1 MTPGKSYTIEG
12 YAYLQDNAQFEFNL
26 RFIDYNGDPIDGH
39 KTVAVSG
46 SEGAWQHISSTDVAP
61 PNAASALIYLAGSQ
75 TGSAWLDDVSAY
87 EEPGEPLP
95 PSLLN
100 PGFEAAAEAGI
111 PGWTQVYGTEG
122 FNLSADV
129 KRSGSQSL
137 HVIDT
142 RTDLS
147 YWLYSSKITAE
158 PGKSY
163 ALSGY
168 VHALSGSVTLNIAY
182 FDAEGAVISYSG
194 ETIAPASGA
203 EWQLVEHASVAPQGS
218 SAAAVFIYTGYGSVG
233 EAYYDDIALEQ
244 AAGFGSEFKAPE
256 LLGPVV
262 QASPTVGGEFKAY
275 ASQGGELYF
284 AVSGSTDNPASFY
297 AVNATNGDILF
308 TQKVPGITHLYA
320 IVQGSDGRI
329 YFSGTNDGILYRYDP
344 QEKKMTNLGANP
356 SDKWVWDLAASADG
370 KIYGATTGSAK
381 VFEYDIASGAFT
393 DLGPIRVND
402 AQTYARGIAVTDRYV
417 YVALGLPDAVVR
429 VDRESGA
436 QQEIVTPYSGQ
447 ARMGADVWVYGG
459 KVLIR
464 DERSSLI
471 VIDEQSLE
479 VEANLVFK
487 QKVSPPS
494 PTNPDFIYYKNDG
507 SLYRYSLSG
516 KQTEKVDGIP
526 TLPMSVPSQIGWVTP
541 DSGPKAGKPVLAML
555 LEYTEYILI
564 DPDDG
569 WTQSIAMDIDT
580 TGIEIQSIEIG
591 DDGRVYT
598 GGYVTAMSIYNPVT
612 GAVEH
617 NAANFPQ
624 PEGIGFLNGKT
635 YFGTY
640 GGAVM
645 YRYDPAQPF
654 QFGYT
659 SDSNPGLA
667 YDIGNAQDRPF
678 ALESGGD
685 KLFVG
690 TIPTYGYLGGSL
702 TVYDDTTGEWKEFN
716 DVIHNQSI
724 IGMAYKDGKIYGGTS
739 VWGGGG
745 STPTEEKA
753 KIFVWDVQSER
764 VVKEAAPVIPG
775 IDVAPKMI
783 GDLSFGPDGLLW
795 TIASGT
801 VFALDPNTLE
811 VVKSKVIFPSNYV
824 SNSTWRPYYIRWG
837 DDGTL
842 YTTLNRQ
849 LVAIQPSTLAW
860 KVLDSGT
867 ISLMDRADDGTL
879 YYAKGANM
887 YRMALKDVALP
898 SAVASVELV
907 LNGTWSQGEQGQ
919 AKVYARTDLGTKVD
933 VTVQAKYA
941 SSSEAVAAVG
951 ASGAVSALGAGRSL
965 VSASYGGKTATVEI
979 VVSAD
984 DEPTPTPAPSTTPTP
999 TPVPS
1004 TIPAPLTLT
1013 AGTVAYTITEEQIKR
1028 GKLIL
1033 PGSEAA
1039 LRINE
1044 LLKLAERNDQL
1055 ILVLQSE
1062 EASLEIPVAQLVEER
1077 ADGQRITLRLQEAPA
1092 SLADSARRLA
1102 TSGGARLLTTPVGVD
1117 IRDDQDKPLS
1127 PQRFDLKLILKS
1139 GNPEAAHHAVML
1151 PDASGQLRFIP
1162 SVVREDGT
1170 TQIPAPFV
1178 AEGYYALVSD
1188 IDTHF
1193 ADMKQHWAQ
1202 SAVERLAA
1210 KGLVNGR
1217 SARTFDPEASVSRG
1231 EFAALLARSFP
1242 LDLLGSAAADKTFS
1256 DVPADSPYAA
1266 SVAAAARAGVIEGD
1280 DAGSFRPDDIVTRQ
1294 ELAAMLVRA
1303 LTLTDSKLPETLVDM
1318 GRFTDYDAS
1327 HWASPSVAALTASG
1341 ILKGDDRSRLRLSD
1355 SASRAEAAA
1364 LLLRT
1369 LAYARYL
1376 DES

>member
-1 MTPGKSYTIEG
+1 M
-12 YAYLQDNAQFEFNL
+12 QDNAQFEFNL
-26 RFIDYNGDPIDGH
+26 RFIDNSGDPIAGH

-46 SEGAWQHISSTDVAP
+46 SEGEWQHISSTDVAP
-61 PNAASALIYLAGSQ
+61 PNAASALIYLVGSQ
-75 TGSAWLDDVSAY
+75 TGSAYLDDVSAY

-122 FNLSADV
+122 FNLATDV

-137 HVIDT
+137 QVIDT

-168 VHALSGSVTLNIAY
+168 VHAVSGSVTLNIAY
-182 FDAEGAVISYSG
+182 FNAEGAVISYSG

-203 EWQLVEHASVAPQGS
+203 EWQLVEHSSVAPQGS
-218 SAAAVFIYTGYGSVG
+218 NAAVVFIYSGYGSVG

-244 AAGFGSEFKAPE
+244 AADFGPEFKAPE

-262 QASPTVGGEFKAY
+262 QASPTVGGEFKPY
-275 ASQGGELYF
+275 AAQGGELYF

-297 AVNATNGDILF
+297 AVNAMNGDILF

-344 QEKKMTNLGANP
+344 QEKKITNLGANP

-370 KIYGATTGSAK
+370 KIYGSTTGSAK

-429 VDRESGA
+429 LDRENGA

-494 PTNPDFIYYKNDG
+494 PTNPDYIYYKNDG

-516 KQTEKVDGIP
+516 KQTEKIGGIP

-569 WTQSIAMDIDT
+569 WTQSKAMDIDT

-598 GGYVTAMSIYNPVT
+598 GGYVTAMSIYNPAT

-645 YRYDPAQPF
+645 YRYDPALPF

-678 ALESGGD
+678 ALESGDD

-716 DVIHNQSI
+716 NVIHNQSI

-739 VWGGGG
+739 IWGGGG

-753 KIFVWDVQSER
+753 KIFVWDVQSEQ
-764 VVKEAAPVIPG
+764 VVKEATPVIPG

-795 TIASGT
+795 TISSGT

-811 VVKSKVIFPSNYV
+811 VVKSKMIFPSNYV

-898 SAVASVELV
+898 SAVEAVELV
-907 LNGTWSQGEQGQ
+907 LNGTWEKGEQGHS
-919 AKVYARTDLGTKVD
+919 KVYALTDLGTKVD

-965 VSASYGGKTATVEI
+965 VSASYGGRTATVEI

-984 DEPTPTPAPSTTPTP
+984 DGPTSTPIPTTTPS
-999 TPVPS
+999 PS
-1004 TIPAPLTLT
+1004 PFLAPLTLT
-1013 AGTVAYTITEEQIKR
+1013 AGTVTYTITDEQIR
-1028 GKLIL
+1028 SGKLIL
-1033 PGSEAA
+1033 PGSEAE

-1044 LLKLAERNDQL
+1044 LLKLAERNNQL

-1062 EASLEIPVAQLVEER
+1062 GASLEIPVAQLVEKSAGR
-1077 ADGQRITLRLQEAPA
+1077 QRITLRLQEAPA

-1102 TSGGARLLTTPVGVD
+1102 TSGGSRLLTTPVGVD
-1117 IRDDQDKPLS
+1117 IRDDQNKPLS
-1127 PQRFDLKLILKS
+1127 LNLFDLKLMMKS
-1139 GNPEAAHHAVML
+1139 GDQESAHHAVML
-1151 PDASGQLRFIP
+1151 PKASGQLRFIP
-1162 SVVREDGT
+1162 SVVRENGT
-1170 TQIPAPFV
+1170 IQIPAPFV

-1188 IDTHF
+1188 RDIYF

-1217 SARTFDPEASVSRG
+1217 SAQVFDPDASVSRG
-1231 EFAALLARSFP
+1231 EFAALLARSFA
-1242 LDLLGSAAADKTFS
+1242 LDLLGSATADKTFR

-1280 DAGSFRPDDIVTRQ
+1280 KADSFRPDDVVTRQ
-1294 ELAAMLVRA
+1294 ELAAMLARA
-1303 LTLTDSKLPETLVDM
+1303 LALTGSRLPEALVDM

-1327 HWASPSVAALTASG
+1327 HWASPSVAALTASD
-1341 ILKGDDRSRLRLSD
+1341 ILKGDDQGRLRLSE
-1355 SASRAEAAA
+1355 SASRAEAAT
-1364 LLLRT
+1364 LLQRT
-1369 LAYARYL
+1369 LAYARFL